1 MESIINTNSVT
12 FNHGS
17 RVWSGAD
24 ITVQCVDGELVVK
37 KDKLMATGQ
46 YFKDCLEDSSETVL
60 DLSKLPPVQI
70 TRALMDRALEFTELT
85 KGFQLSI

>member
-12 FNHGS
+12 FNHGN
-17 RVWSGAD
+17 RTWSGAD
-24 ITVQCVDGELVVK
+24 ITVQCVDGEVLVK

-46 YFKDCLEDSSETVL
+46 YFKDCMEDSSETVL

-85 KGFQLSI
+85 

>member
-12 FNHGS
+12 FNHGN

>member
-1 MESIINTNSVT
+1 
-12 FNHGS
+12 
-17 RVWSGAD
+17 
-24 ITVQCVDGELVVK
+24 
-37 KDKLMATGQ
+37 MATGQ